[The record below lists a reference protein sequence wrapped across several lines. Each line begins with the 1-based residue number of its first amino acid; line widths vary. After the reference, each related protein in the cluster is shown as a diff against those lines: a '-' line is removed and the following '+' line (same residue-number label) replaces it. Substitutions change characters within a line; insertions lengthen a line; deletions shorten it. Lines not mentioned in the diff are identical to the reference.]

1 MDYKIKVKDYIKNL
15 IIEDENIKELMTNMS
30 ITTLPVSKIFKI
42 TGPMTPQEL
51 YEYIY
56 NPENHALLAELGFKN
71 NVNYQIPKAK
81 SSYDVYSSYD
91 EGLIG
96 MDIESMMY
104 EVTLPSKL
112 FYKKM
117 DK

>member
-1 MDYKIKVKDYIKNL
+1 MDYKNKVKDYIKNL

-71 NVNYQIPKAK
+71 NANYQIPI
-81 SSYDVYSSYD
+81 V
-91 EGLIG
+91 EFTFL
-96 MDIESMMY
+96 
-104 EVTLPSKL
+104 L
-112 FYKKM
+112 FQPHYI
-117 DK
+117 